1 MEYHRNDPFQ
11 IIVKKT
17 GFEMKRIGFN
27 YSITSGYDVVVGTHY
42 ICFSTTSIV
51 DLLEKTGRKK
61 KNIFVCV
68 YLLQVGQS
76 LAMRC
81 RCRTPDFDITGRIVR
96 PDTLWWQFCSRFW
109 NSFFHSFIIHIYS
122 IYIYA
127 DRYEGRNT
135 AIFYLSL
142 LSFSFALSLFLSLSL
157 FLFLS
162 SLKFLFIIMHRM
174 WRRVISLGWSRG
186 ENESIRINIR
196 AFVWII
202 YLCIFYK
209 RILWIIFIIWKY
221 ESFRL

>member
-1 MEYHRNDPFQ
+1 MP
-11 IIVKKT
+11 IILSIRDT
-17 GFEMKRIGFN
+17 TSSWGL
-27 YSITSGYDVVVGTHY
+27 ITSV
-42 ICFSTTSIV
+42 STTSIV
-51 DLLEKTGRKK
+51 DLLEKTGRK

-109 NSFFHSFIIHIYS
+109 NSFFHSFIIHIY
-122 IYIYA
+122 IVYIYA
-127 DRYEGRNT
+127 DRYESRHT
-135 AIFYLSL
+135 TIYFLSL
-142 LSFSFALSLFLSLSL
+142 FIIFFALSLFFLSL
-157 FLFLS
+157 FLFFS

-174 WRRVISLGWSRG
+174 WCRVISLGWNRG
-186 ENESIRINIR
+186 ENEIIRINIR

-202 YLCIFYK
+202 YSCIFYK

-221 ESFRL
+221 ESFFFRL

>member
-109 NSFFHSFIIHIYS
+109 NSFFHSFILHIYS
-122 IYIYA
+122 IYIRWSIRGQKHGY
-127 DRYEGRNT
+127 
-135 AIFYLSL
+135 FLSL
-142 LSFSFALSLFLSLSL
+142 FIIFLFRSISLSFSLSLSL
-157 FLFLS
+157 PFFSQVSFYNHAQDVAQSYLFGV
-162 SLKFLFIIMHRM
+162 K
-174 WRRVISLGWSRG
+174 SRW
-186 ENESIRINIR
+186 E
-196 AFVWII
+196 
-202 YLCIFYK
+202 
-209 RILWIIFIIWKY
+209 WKY
-221 ESFRL
+221 SY

>member
-1 MEYHRNDPFQ
+1 MCIFCRSARALPC
-11 IIVKKT
+11 
-17 GFEMKRIGFN
+17 
-27 YSITSGYDVVVGTHY
+27 DVVAEPQT
-42 ICFSTTSIV
+42 ST
-51 DLLEKTGRKK
+51 
-61 KNIFVCV
+61 
-68 YLLQVGQS
+68 LQVESSDQIHS
-76 LAMRC
+76 DDSFVLVFETRFF
-81 RCRTPDFDITGRIVR
+81 TVLFYIYIV
-96 PDTLWWQFCSRFW
+96 
-109 NSFFHSFIIHIYS
+109 
-122 IYIYA
+122 YIYA

>member
-1 MEYHRNDPFQ
+1 
-11 IIVKKT
+11 
-17 GFEMKRIGFN
+17 MKRIGFN

-51 DLLEKTGRKK
+51 DLLEKTGRK

-186 ENESIRINIR
+186 ENETIRINIR
-196 AFVWII
+196 GFV
-202 YLCIFYK
+202 
-209 RILWIIFIIWKY
+209 WIIFIIWKY